1 MKLYMKFYSHPTKLI
16 TLLTLLFLSISI
28 QSFAQLEKVTGTVRD
43 KNTKQVLYSATVSI
57 KGSTIGANT
66 DFDGKF
72 TLNVELSSPKTLVV
86 SYLGYEKVEI
96 QISKAKTNIDVYL
109 SEVIVTS
116 KEVTVQ
122 SSRLTEKQK
131 EAPLTVESMD
141 LISIKQTSASNFY
154 EGLGQL
160 KGVDLTSASIGFKV
174 INTRGF
180 NSTSPVRSL
189 QLIDGV
195 DNQAPGLNFSLGNFL
210 GSSELDVQKVDL
222 VVGASSAFYGP
233 NAFNGVI
240 SMQTRN
246 PFNSPGLTV
255 MSKVGERGLFETA
268 VRYAQVFKN
277 KAGEDKFAYKINLYY
292 MKAYDWEATNDDA
305 TPQSLV
311 GTNNPGGYDAVN
323 RYGDENFDPRGNN
336 AVTKSSRRS
345 FPGLKIWHRNGY
357 WEKDIVDYNTKNIKL
372 GAAAHYKINPRT
384 ELIYSLNFGN
394 GTTVYQG
401 DNRYSLK
408 DILFF
413 QNRLELKNDNWFIRA
428 YATHEDAGKSY
439 DAVFT
444 AQLLQNI
451 AKDDTRWSG
460 DYQTYW
466 GGYIRKRAEALPGYP
481 PSPTFPDPFD
491 FETADSVLNANQ
503 DSLIKWHMEASAIAN
518 NASSPTTS
526 SPTGAI
532 YQNTYTDQFNVERY
546 EPGTSRFDSALNA
559 ITSRVSYLENGSRFY
574 DKSAL
579 YNLQAERKFKLGLY
593 ELIVGG
599 SGRLYTPNS
608 RGSIFSDTAGNKITN
623 FEYGFYA
630 GVERKILNDQV
641 KLNATIRTDKNEN
654 FERVYSPA
662 ASAVYTN
669 KRGDVYRFSLTSA
682 VRNPTLAD
690 QYIYF
695 NVGRAILLGNTKGIN
710 NLITVPS
717 LFSFFNTQNLDSLEY
732 FNVAPVQP
740 EKVRSVEFGYRAT
753 LLKSLFLDASYYFSI
768 YNDFIGYKIGVA
780 VDIDTALKRVNSKPQ
795 AYRVSANAKDV
806 VFTQGFSIGLSYFF
820 KNFYSLTGNYSWNK
834 LDLRGSKDPIIPA
847 FNTPEHKFNI
857 GIAGRDI
864 DRYIGPVHIIN
875 WSFSIN
881 YKWIQGFTFEGSPQ
895 FTGYVPTYDMFDAQ
909 ISKTIPKINTS
920 FKLGASNLFNKKSLQ
935 VYGGPYVGR
944 LAYFSVTYDLAKNK

>member
-1 MKLYMKFYSHPTKLI
+1 MRVYPKSVQIFAI
-16 TLLTLLFLSISI
+16 ILFFCAANIAV
-28 QSFAQLEKVTGTVRD
+28 SFAQITKVTGVVKD
-43 KNTKQVLYSATVSI
+43 KNTKQGLYSAVVSI
-57 KGSTIGANT
+57 KGSTSGTNT
-66 DFDGKF
+66 DLDGKF
-72 TLNVELSSPKTLVV
+72 SLNVDLTNPQTLVI
-86 SYLGYEKVEI
+86 SYLGYEKTEVQVSKNKTYVEV
-96 QISKAKTNIDVYL
+96 SL
-109 SEVIVTS
+109 SELVVTS

-210 GSSELDVQKVDL
+210 GASELDVQKVDL

-268 VRYAQVFKN
+268 VRYARVYKN
-277 KAGEDKFAYKINLYY
+277 KAGEDKFAFKVNLFF
-292 MKAYDWEATNDDA
+292 MRAYDWEANNADA
-305 TPQSLV
+305 TPQSEV
-311 GTNNPGGYDAVN
+311 GRNNPGGYDAVN

-336 AVTKSSRRS
+336 ATSLSSRRQ
-345 FPGLKIWHRNGY
+345 FPGLNIWHRDGY
-357 WEKDIVDYNTKNIKL
+357 WEKDLVDYNTKNIKL
-372 GAAAHYKINPRT
+372 GGAAHYKITPKT
-384 ELIYSLNFGN
+384 ELIYSINFGS

-408 DILFF
+408 DILFY
-413 QNRLELKNDNWFIRA
+413 QNRLELKNDKWFIRA

-444 AQLLQNI
+444 AQLMQSV
-451 AKDDTRWSG
+451 AKDDFRWSG
-460 DYQTYW
+460 DYQSYW
-466 GGYIRKRAEALPGYP
+466 GGYIRKKAEALPGYP
-481 PSPTFPDPFD
+481 VNTFPDPFD
-491 FETADSVLNANQ
+491 FDSAAYILNLYR
-503 DSLIKWHMEASAIAN
+503 DSLVKWHQEARSYVN
-518 NASSPTTS
+518 LGTSPTTS

-532 YQNTYTDQFNVERY
+532 YQNSFTDMPNVDRFQ
-546 EPGTSRFDSALNA
+546 PGTAAFDSALNA

-579 YNLQAERKFKLGLY
+579 YNIQAERKFNIEGF
-593 ELIVGG
+593 EVIVGG

-608 RGSIFSDTAGNKITN
+608 RGSIFSDTAGRKITN
-623 FEYGFYA
+623 SEYGLYA
-630 GVERKILNDQV
+630 GIEKRYLNEQL
-641 KLNATIRTDKNEN
+641 KLNATIRTDKNQN
-654 FERVYSPA
+654 FNRVWSPA
-662 ASAVYTN
+662 ASAVYTT
-669 KRGDVYRFSLTSA
+669 KKGDVVRLSLTSA

-690 QYIYF
+690 QYIFF
-695 NVGRAILLGNTKGIN
+695 NVGRAILLGNTEGIDS
-710 NLITVPS
+710 LVTVPS
-717 LFSFFNTQNLDSLEY
+717 LYSFFNSQKLDTLEY
-732 FNVAPVQP
+732 FNVDPVQP
-740 EKVRSVEFGYRAT
+740 EKVKSIELGYRTT
-753 LLKSLFLDASYYFSI
+753 LFNSLFLDASYYFSV
-768 YNDFIGYKIGVA
+768 YTDFIGYKIGVA
-780 VDIDTALKRVNSKPQ
+780 TEIDTALKRVYTAQ

-806 VFTQGFSIGLSYFF
+806 VFTQGFSAGLSYFF
-820 KNFYSLTGNYSWNK
+820 KNFYSISGNYSWNI
-834 LDLRGSKDPIIPA
+834 LDLRGSDDEIIPA

-857 GIAGRDI
+857 GISGRDI
-864 DRYIGPVHIIN
+864 DRYVGPVHIKN
-875 WSFSIN
+875 WSFSVN
-881 YKWIQGFTFEGSPQ
+881 YKWIQGFVFEGSPQ
-895 FTGYVPTYDMFDAQ
+895 FTGFVPTYDLFDAQ
-909 ISKTIPKINTS
+909 ISKSLPNINTT

-944 LAYFSVTYDLAKNK
+944 LAYFSITYDLAKNK

>member
-1 MKLYMKFYSHPTKLI
+1 MRLYPNKPKYFVLI
-16 TLLTLLFLSISI
+16 ALFLTVFISN
-28 QSFAQLEKVTGTVRD
+28 SLAQLTKVTGLVKD
-43 KNTKQVLYSATVSI
+43 KNTKQGLYSAVVSI
-57 KGSTIGANT
+57 KGSTSGTNT
-66 DFDGKF
+66 DLDGRF
-72 TLNVELSSPKTLVV
+72 SLNVDLTNPQILVV
-86 SYLGYEKVEI
+86 SYLGYEKVEV
-96 QISKAKTNIDVYL
+96 QVSKSKTNI
-109 SEVIVTS
+109 EVLLAENVVTS
-116 KEVTVQ
+116 KEVTIQ

-268 VRYAQVFKN
+268 VRYAKVYKN
-277 KAGEDKFAYKINLYY
+277 KAGEDKFAFKVNLFF
-292 MKAYDWEATNDDA
+292 MRAYDWEANNSDA
-305 TPQSLV
+305 TPQSTV
-311 GTNNPGGYDAVN
+311 GRDNPGSYDAVN

-336 AVTKSSRRS
+336 ATSLSSRRI
-345 FPGLKIWHRNGY
+345 FPGLNVWHRDGY
-357 WEKDIVDYNTKNIKL
+357 WEKDLVDYNTKNIKL
-372 GAAAHYKINPRT
+372 GGAAHYKLTPKT
-384 ELIYSLNFGN
+384 ELIYSLNFGS

-408 DILFF
+408 DILFY
-413 QNRLELKNDNWFIRA
+413 QNRLEIKNDNWFVRA
-428 YATHEDAGKSY
+428 YATHEDAGNSY

-444 AQLLQNI
+444 AQLMQNV
-451 AKDDTRWSG
+451 AKDDFKWSG

-466 GGYIRKRAEALPGYP
+466 GGYVRKRAEALPGYP
-481 PSPTFPDPFD
+481 VNTFPVPFN
-491 FETADSVLNANQ
+491 FDSAAYILNLYK
-503 DSLIKWHMEASAIAN
+503 DSLVKWHQEARYYSN
-518 NASSPTTS
+518 LGTSPTTS

-532 YQNTYTDQFNVERY
+532 YQNSFTDVSNVDRFQ
-546 EPGTSRFDSALNA
+546 PGTAAFDSALNA

-579 YNLQAERKFKLGLY
+579 YNIQAERKFKIEGF
-593 ELIVGG
+593 EFVVGG
-599 SGRLYTPNS
+599 SGRQYRPNS
-608 RGSIFSDTAGNKITN
+608 RGSIFSDTAGRKIRN
-623 FEYGFYA
+623 SEYGLYA
-630 GVERKILNDQV
+630 GIEKRYLNDQL
-641 KLNATIRTDKNEN
+641 KLNATIRTDKNQN
-654 FERVYSPA
+654 FNRVYSPA

-669 KRGDVYRFSLTSA
+669 KKGDVYRFSLTSA

-690 QYIYF
+690 QYIFF
-695 NVGRAILLGNTKGIN
+695 NVGRAILLGNTEGIDS
-710 NLITVPS
+710 LVTVPS
-717 LFSFFNTQNLDSLEY
+717 LYNFFNSQKLDTLDY
-732 FNVAPVQP
+732 FNVDPVQP
-740 EKVRSVEFGYRAT
+740 EKVRSVEFGYRTT
-753 LLKSLFLDASYYFSI
+753 LFNSLFIDASYYFSI
-768 YNDFIGYKIGVA
+768 YTDFIGYKIGVA
-780 VDIDTALKRVNSKPQ
+780 TEIDTALKRVYTAQ

-806 VFTQGFSIGLSYFF
+806 VYTQGFSVGLTYFF
-820 KNFYSLTGNYSWNK
+820 KDFYSLTGNYSWNI
-834 LDLRGSKDPIIPA
+834 LDLRGSDDEIIPA

-857 GIAGRDI
+857 GISGRDI
-864 DRYIGPVHIIN
+864 DRYVGPVHIKN
-875 WSFSIN
+875 WSFSVN
-881 YKWIQGFTFEGSPQ
+881 YKWIQGFVFEGSPQ
-895 FTGYVPTYDMFDAQ
+895 FTGFVPTYDMFDAQ
-909 ISKTIPKINTS
+909 ISKTVPKINTS

-944 LAYFSVTYDLAKNK
+944 LAYFSITYDLAKNK

>member
-1 MKLYMKFYSHPTKLI
+1 MRLSPNPTKLNAI
-16 TLLTLLFLSISI
+16 IAFLFILIS
-28 QSFAQLEKVTGTVRD
+28 SNAFAQLQKVTGVVKD
-43 KNTKQVLYSATVSI
+43 KNTKQGLYSAVVSV
-57 KGSTIGANT
+57 KGSTTGTNT
-66 DFDGKF
+66 DIDGKF
-72 TLNVELSSPKTLVV
+72 SINVDLTNPQILVI

-96 QISKAKTNIDVYL
+96 QISKSKTTLDVL
-109 SEVIVTS
+109 LTENVVTS
-116 KEVTVQ
+116 KEVVVQ

-210 GSSELDVQKVDL
+210 GASELDVQKVDL

-240 SMQTRN
+240 SMTTRN

-268 VRYAQVFKN
+268 IRYAKVYKN
-277 KAGEDKFAYKINLYY
+277 KAGEDKFAYKLN
-292 MKAYDWEATNDDA
+292 MFFMRAYDWEATNSDP
-305 TPQSLV
+305 TPQSEV
-311 GTNNPGGYDAVN
+311 GIFNPGGYDAVN
-323 RYGDENFDPRGNN
+323 RYADENFDPRGNN
-336 AVTKSSRRS
+336 ATSLSSRRQ
-345 FPGLKIWHRNGY
+345 FPGLNIWHRNGY
-357 WEKDIVDYNTKNIKL
+357 WEKDLVDYNTKNVKL
-372 GAAAHYKINPRT
+372 GGAAHYKINPTT
-384 ELIYSLNFGN
+384 ELIYSLNFGT

-408 DILFF
+408 NILFY
-413 QNRLELKNDNWFIRA
+413 QNRLELKGENGFIRV
-428 YATHEDAGKSY
+428 YATHEDAGQSY
-439 DAVFT
+439 DAVLT
-444 AQLLQNI
+444 AQLLQNTY
-451 AKDDTRWSG
+451 KDDFRWSG
-460 DYQTYW
+460 DYQSYW
-466 GGYIRKRAEALPGYP
+466 GGYIRKKVEALPGYP
-481 PSPTFPDPFD
+481 VNTFPDPFD
-491 FETADSVLNANQ
+491 FDSAAYIMSLYY
-503 DSLIKWHMEASAIAN
+503 DSIVKWHNETRYYAN
-518 NASSPTTS
+518 LGTSPTTS
-526 SPTGAI
+526 NPEGSI
-532 YQNTYTDQFNVERY
+532 YQNSYTKNSNEDLY
-546 EPGTSRFDSALNA
+546 EPGTPKFDSAFNA
-559 ITSRVSYLENGSRFY
+559 ITSSVLEFRNGAYQKYGSRFY

-579 YNLQAERKFKLGLY
+579 YNIQAERKFKIESFEFIIGA
-593 ELIVGG
+593 
-599 SGRLYTPNS
+599 SGRRYTPNS
-608 RGSIFSDTAGNKITN
+608 KGSIFSDTAGRKITN
-623 FEYGFYA
+623 YEYGVYA
-630 GVERKILNDQV
+630 GIEKKLLNEKL

-654 FERVYSPA
+654 FNRVYSPA

-669 KRGDVYRFSLTSA
+669 KKGDVIRLSLTSA

-690 QYIYF
+690 QFIYF
-695 NVGRAILLGNTKGIN
+695 NVGRAILLGNTQGIDS
-710 NLITVPS
+710 LVTVPS
-717 LFSFFNTQNLDSLEY
+717 LYAFFNSQKLDTLEY
-732 FNVAPVQP
+732 FNVDPVQP
-740 EKVRSVEFGYRAT
+740 EKVKSIELGYRST
-753 LLKSLFLDASYYFSI
+753 LFNSLFLDASYYFSI
-768 YNDFIGYKIGVA
+768 YNDFIGYKVGVA
-780 VDIDTALKRVNSKPQ
+780 TVIDTALKRVYKAQ

-820 KNFYSLTGNYSWNK
+820 KNYFSLSGNYSWNI

-857 GIAGRDI
+857 GISGRDI
-864 DRYIGPVHIIN
+864 DKYIGPVHIKN

-895 FTGYVPTYDMFDAQ
+895 FTGFVPTYDLFDAQ
-909 ISKTIPKINTS
+909 ISKSVPKINTT

>member
-1 MKLYMKFYSHPTKLI
+1 MRLYLNKAKFIAISAVLLSLFI
-16 TLLTLLFLSISI
+16 T
-28 QSFAQLEKVTGTVRD
+28 QSYAQLTKVTGTVKD
-43 KNTKQVLYSATVSI
+43 KNTKQGLYSAVVSV
-57 KGSTIGANT
+57 KGSTTGTNT
-66 DFDGKF
+66 DLDGKF
-72 TLNVELSSPKTLVV
+72 SLNVDLTNPQTLII
-86 SYLGYEKVEI
+86 SYLGYNKVEV
-96 QISKAKTNIDVYL
+96 QVSKNKTNIDVSL
-109 SEVIVTS
+109 SENVVTS
-116 KEVTVQ
+116 KEVTIQ

-160 KGVDLTSASIGFKV
+160 KGVDLTSASIGFKI

-210 GSSELDVQKVDL
+210 GASELDVQKVDL

-268 VRYAQVFKN
+268 IRYAMVYKN
-277 KAGEDKFAYKINLYY
+277 KAGEDKFAFKVNLFY
-292 MKAYDWEATNDDA
+292 MRAYDWEANNTDA
-305 TPQSLV
+305 TPQSTV
-311 GTNNPGGYDAVN
+311 GRNNPGSYDAVN

-336 AVTKSSRRS
+336 ATSLSSRRI
-345 FPGLKIWHRNGY
+345 FPGLNVWHRDGY
-357 WEKDIVDYNTKNIKL
+357 WEKDLVDYNTKNVKL
-372 GAAAHYKINPRT
+372 GGAAHYKINSKT
-384 ELIYSLNFGN
+384 ELIYSINFGT

-408 DILFF
+408 DILFY
-413 QNRLELKNDNWFIRA
+413 QNRLEIKNDKWFVRA
-428 YATHEDAGKSY
+428 YATHEDAGNSY

-444 AQLLQNI
+444 AQLMQNV
-451 AKDDTRWSG
+451 AKDDFRWSG

-481 PSPTFPDPFD
+481 VNTFPDPFN
-491 FETADSVLNANQ
+491 FDSAAYILNLYK
-503 DSLIKWHMEASAIAN
+503 DSLVKWHQEARSFVN
-518 NASSPTTS
+518 LGTSPTTS

-532 YQNTYTDQFNVERY
+532 YQNSFTDTFNVNRFQ
-546 EPGTSRFDSALNA
+546 PGTVEFDSALNA

-579 YNLQAERKFKLGLY
+579 YNIQAERKFNVDGF
-593 ELIVGG
+593 ELVVGG

-608 RGSIFSDTAGNKITN
+608 RGSIFSDTAGRKITN
-623 FEYGFYA
+623 SEYGLYA
-630 GVERKILNDQV
+630 GIEKRYLNDQL

-654 FERVYSPA
+654 FDRVYSPA

-669 KRGDVYRFSLTSA
+669 KKGDVYRLSLTSA

-690 QYIYF
+690 QYIFF
-695 NVGRAILLGNTKGIN
+695 NVGRAILLGNTEGIDS
-710 NLITVPS
+710 LVTVPS
-717 LFSFFNTQNLDSLEY
+717 LYDFFNSQKLDTLDY
-732 FNVAPVQP
+732 FSVDPVQP
-740 EKVRSVEFGYRAT
+740 EKVRSIEFGYRTT
-753 LLKSLFLDASYYFSI
+753 LFNSLFLDASYYFSA
-768 YNDFIGYKIGVA
+768 YTDFIGFKVGVA
-780 VDIDTALKRVNSKPQ
+780 TEIDTALKRVYRAQ

-806 VFTQGFSIGLSYFF
+806 VYTQGFSVGLTYFF
-820 KNFYSLTGNYSWNK
+820 KNFYSLTGNYSWNI
-834 LDLRGSKDPIIPA
+834 LDLRGSDDEIIPA

-857 GIAGRDI
+857 GISARDI
-864 DRYIGPVHIIN
+864 DRYVGPVHLKD
-875 WSFSIN
+875 WSFSLN
-881 YKWIQGFTFEGSPQ
+881 YKWIQGFVFEGSPQ
-895 FTGYVPTYDMFDAQ
+895 FTGYVPTYDLFDAQ
-909 ISKTIPKINTS
+909 VSKSIPKINTT
-920 FKLGASNLFNKKSLQ
+920 FKLGASNLFNKKNIQ

>member
-1 MKLYMKFYSHPTKLI
+1 MRLYLNKAKFIAISAVLLSLFI
-16 TLLTLLFLSISI
+16 T
-28 QSFAQLEKVTGTVRD
+28 QSYAQLTKVTGTVKD
-43 KNTKQVLYSATVSI
+43 KNTKQGLYSAVVSV
-57 KGSTIGANT
+57 KGSTTGTNT
-66 DFDGKF
+66 DLDGKF
-72 TLNVELSSPKTLVV
+72 SLNVDLTNPQTLII
-86 SYLGYEKVEI
+86 SYLGYNKVEV
-96 QISKAKTNIDVYL
+96 QVSKNKTNIDVSL
-109 SEVIVTS
+109 SENVVTS
-116 KEVTVQ
+116 KEVTIQ

-160 KGVDLTSASIGFKV
+160 KGVDLTSASIGFKI

-210 GSSELDVQKVDL
+210 GASELDVQKVDL

-268 VRYAQVFKN
+268 IRYARVYKN
-277 KAGEDKFAYKINLYY
+277 KAGEDKFAFKVNLFY
-292 MKAYDWEATNDDA
+292 MRAYDWEANNTDA
-305 TPQSLV
+305 TPQSTV
-311 GTNNPGGYDAVN
+311 GRNNPGSYDAVN

-336 AVTKSSRRS
+336 ATSLSSRRI
-345 FPGLKIWHRNGY
+345 FPGLNVWHRDGY
-357 WEKDIVDYNTKNIKL
+357 WEKDLVDYNTKNVKL
-372 GAAAHYKINPRT
+372 GGAAHYKINSKT
-384 ELIYSLNFGN
+384 ELIYSINFGT

-408 DILFF
+408 DILFY
-413 QNRLELKNDNWFIRA
+413 QNRLEIKNDKWFVRA
-428 YATHEDAGKSY
+428 YATHEDAGNSY

-444 AQLLQNI
+444 AQLMQNV
-451 AKDDTRWSG
+451 AKDDFRWSG

-481 PSPTFPDPFD
+481 VNTFPDPFN
-491 FETADSVLNANQ
+491 FDSAAYILNLYK
-503 DSLIKWHMEASAIAN
+503 DSLVKWHQEARSFVN
-518 NASSPTTS
+518 LGTSPTTS

-532 YQNTYTDQFNVERY
+532 YQNSFTDTFNVNRFQ
-546 EPGTSRFDSALNA
+546 PGTVEFDSALNA

-579 YNLQAERKFKLGLY
+579 YNIQAERKFNVDGF
-593 ELIVGG
+593 ELVVGG

-608 RGSIFSDTAGNKITN
+608 RGSIFSDTAGRKITN
-623 FEYGFYA
+623 SEYGLYA
-630 GVERKILNDQV
+630 GIEKRYLNDQL

-654 FERVYSPA
+654 FDRVYSPA

-669 KRGDVYRFSLTSA
+669 KKGDVYRLSLTSA

-690 QYIYF
+690 QYIFF
-695 NVGRAILLGNTKGIN
+695 NVGRAILLGNTEGIDS
-710 NLITVPS
+710 LVTVPS
-717 LFSFFNTQNLDSLEY
+717 LYDFFNSQKLDTLDY
-732 FNVAPVQP
+732 FSVDPVQP
-740 EKVRSVEFGYRAT
+740 EKVRSIEFGYRTT
-753 LLKSLFLDASYYFSI
+753 LFNSLFLDASYYFSA
-768 YNDFIGYKIGVA
+768 YTDFIGFKVGVA
-780 VDIDTALKRVNSKPQ
+780 TEIDTALKRVYRAQ

-806 VFTQGFSIGLSYFF
+806 VYTQGFSVGLTYFF
-820 KNFYSLTGNYSWNK
+820 KSFYSLTGNYSWNI
-834 LDLRGSKDPIIPA
+834 LDLRGSDDEIIPA

-857 GIAGRDI
+857 GISARDI
-864 DRYIGPVHIIN
+864 DRYVGPVHLKD
-875 WSFSIN
+875 WSFSLN
-881 YKWIQGFTFEGSPQ
+881 YKWIQGFVFEGSPQ
-895 FTGYVPTYDMFDAQ
+895 FTGYVPTYDLFDAQ
-909 ISKTIPKINTS
+909 VSKSIPKINTT
-920 FKLGASNLFNKKSLQ
+920 FKLGASNLFNKKNIQ

>member
-1 MKLYMKFYSHPTKLI
+1 MRLYPNKAKLI
-16 TLLTLLFLSISI
+16 AITAVLFSLFIT
-28 QSFAQLEKVTGTVRD
+28 QSYAQLTKVTGTVKD
-43 KNTKQVLYSATVSI
+43 KNTKQGLYSAVVSV
-57 KGSTIGANT
+57 KGSTTGTNT
-66 DFDGKF
+66 DLDGKF
-72 TLNVELSSPKTLVV
+72 SLNVDLTNPQTLVI
-86 SYLGYEKVEI
+86 SYLGYDKVEVLV
-96 QISKAKTNIDVYL
+96 SKNKTNIEVSL
-109 SEVIVTS
+109 SENVVTS
-116 KEVTVQ
+116 KEVTIQ

-160 KGVDLTSASIGFKV
+160 KGVDLTSASIGFKI

-210 GSSELDVQKVDL
+210 GASELDVQKVDL

-268 VRYAQVFKN
+268 IRYAKVYKN
-277 KAGEDKFAYKINLYY
+277 KAGEDKFAFKVNLFF
-292 MKAYDWEATNDDA
+292 MRAYDWEANNADA
-305 TPQSLV
+305 TPQSTV
-311 GTNNPGGYDAVN
+311 GKDNPGSYDAVN

-336 AVTKSSRRS
+336 ATSLSSRRQ
-345 FPGLKIWHRNGY
+345 FPGLNVWHRDGY
-357 WEKDIVDYNTKNIKL
+357 WEKDLVDYNTKNVKL
-372 GAAAHYKINPRT
+372 GGAAHYKINSKT
-384 ELIYSLNFGN
+384 ELIYSINFGN

-408 DILFF
+408 DILFY
-413 QNRLELKNDNWFIRA
+413 QNRLELKNEKWFIRA
-428 YATHEDAGKSY
+428 YATHEDAGNSY

-444 AQLLQNI
+444 AQLMQNV
-451 AKDDTRWSG
+451 AKDEFRWSG
-460 DYQTYW
+460 DYQSYW

-481 PSPTFPDPFD
+481 VNTFPDPFN
-491 FETADSVLNANQ
+491 FDSAAYILNLYK
-503 DSLIKWHMEASAIAN
+503 DSLVKWHEEARSFVN
-518 NASSPTTS
+518 LGTSPTTS

-532 YQNTYTDQFNVERY
+532 YQNSYTDTFNVNRFQ
-546 EPGTSRFDSALNA
+546 PGTIEFDSALNA

-579 YNLQAERKFKLGLY
+579 YNLQAERKFNV
-593 ELIVGG
+593 EDFEFVVGG
-599 SGRLYTPNS
+599 SYRLYTPNS
-608 RGSIFSDTAGNKITN
+608 RGSIFSDTAGRKITN
-623 FEYGFYA
+623 SEYGLYA
-630 GVERKILNDQV
+630 GIEKRYLNDQL
-641 KLNATIRTDKNEN
+641 KLNATIRTDKNQN
-654 FERVYSPA
+654 FNRVYSPA

-669 KRGDVYRFSLTSA
+669 KKGDVYRMSLTSA

-690 QYIYF
+690 QYIFF
-695 NVGRAILLGNTKGIN
+695 NVGRAILLGNTEGIDS
-710 NLITVPS
+710 LVTVPS
-717 LFSFFNTQNLDSLEY
+717 LYDFFNSQKLDTLDY
-732 FNVAPVQP
+732 FNVDPVQP
-740 EKVRSVEFGYRAT
+740 EKVRSIEFGYRTT
-753 LLKSLFLDASYYFSI
+753 LFNSLFVDASYYFSA
-768 YNDFIGYKIGVA
+768 YTDFIGYKIGVA
-780 VDIDTALKRVNSKPQ
+780 TEIDTALKRVYTAQ

-806 VFTQGFSIGLSYFF
+806 VYTQGFSVGLTYFF
-820 KNFYSLTGNYSWNK
+820 KNFYSLTGNYSWNI
-834 LDLRGSKDPIIPA
+834 LDLRGSDDEIIPA

-857 GIAGRDI
+857 GISGRDI
-864 DRYIGPVHIIN
+864 DRYVGPVHIKN
-875 WSFSIN
+875 WSFSVN
-881 YKWIQGFTFEGSPQ
+881 YKWIQGFVFEGSPQ
-895 FTGYVPTYDMFDAQ
+895 FTGFVPTYDMFDAQ
-909 ISKTIPKINTS
+909 ISKSVPKINTT

>member
-1 MKLYMKFYSHPTKLI
+1 MKLYMKFYYYPTKLF
-16 TLLTLLFLSISI
+16 TFLTLLFIGISL
-28 QSFAQLEKVTGTVRD
+28 QTFAQTEKVTGTVRD
-43 KNTKQVLYSATVSI
+43 RNTKQALYSATVSI
-57 KGSTIGANT
+57 KGSSIGANT

-72 TLNVELSSPKTLVV
+72 TLNVDLSSPKTLVV
-86 SYLGYEKVEI
+86 SYLGYEKVEL

-109 SEVIVTS
+109 TEVVVTS

-240 SMQTRN
+240 SMTTRN

-268 VRYAQVFKN
+268 IRYARVIKN
-277 KAGEDKFAYKINLYY
+277 KAGEDKFAYKINMYY

-305 TPQSLV
+305 APQSLV
-311 GTNNPGGYDAVN
+311 GTDNPGGYDAVN

-336 AVTKSSRRS
+336 AITKSSRRS
-345 FPGLKIWHRNGY
+345 FPGLKIWHRSGY

-372 GAAAHYKINPRT
+372 GGAAHYKINPST

-413 QNRLELKNDNWFIRA
+413 QNRLEIKNENWFVRA

-444 AQLLQNI
+444 AQLLQNV

-491 FETADSVLNANQ
+491 FDTADSVLNANP

-518 NASSPTTS
+518 NGSSPTTS

-579 YNLQAERKFKLGLY
+579 YNLQGERKFKAGWY
-593 ELIVGG
+593 EVIVGA

-608 RGSIFSDTAGNKITN
+608 RGSIFSDTVNKITN
-623 FEYGFYA
+623 YEYGIYA
-630 GVERKILNDQV
+630 GVERKLLEDKL
-641 KLNATIRTDKNEN
+641 KLNATIRTDKNQN

-669 KRGDVYRFSLTSA
+669 KKGDVYRLSLTSA

-690 QYIYF
+690 QYIFF
-695 NVGRAILLGNTKGIN
+695 NVGRAILLGNTTGYDS
-710 NLITVPS
+710 LVTVPS
-717 LFSFFNTQNLDSLEY
+717 LYSFFNTQNLDSLSY
-732 FNVAPVQP
+732 FNVDPVRP
-740 EKVRSVEFGYRAT
+740 EKVKSVEFGYRAT
-753 LLKSLFLDASYYFSI
+753 ILTSLFLDASYYFSI
-768 YNDFIGYKIGVA
+768 YNDFIGYKIGV
-780 VDIDTALKRVNSKPQ
+780 DLDLDTAIKRVYKAQ

-806 VFTQGFSIGLSYFF
+806 VFTQGFSVGLSYFF

-834 LDLRGSKDPIIPA
+834 LDLRGSTDPIIPA
-847 FNTPEHKFNI
+847 FNTPEHKFNL
-857 GIAGRDI
+857 GISGRDI
-864 DRYIGPVHIIN
+864 DKYIGPVHLKN
-875 WSFSIN
+875 WSFSLN

>member
-1 MKLYMKFYSHPTKLI
+1 MKLSMRLYPNKAKFIAI
-16 TLLTLLFLSISI
+16 TALFFSLFITHSY
-28 QSFAQLEKVTGTVRD
+28 AQLTKVTGTVKD
-43 KNTKQVLYSATVSI
+43 KNTKQGLYSAVVSV
-57 KGSTIGANT
+57 KGSTTGTNT
-66 DFDGKF
+66 DLDGKF
-72 TLNVELSSPKTLVV
+72 TLNVDLTNPQTLVI
-86 SYLGYEKVEI
+86 SYLGYNKVEV
-96 QISKAKTNIDVYL
+96 QVSKTKTVIDVSL
-109 SEVIVTS
+109 SENVVTS
-116 KEVTVQ
+116 KEVTIQ

-160 KGVDLTSASIGFKV
+160 KGVDLTSASIGFKI

-210 GSSELDVQKVDL
+210 GASELDVQKVDL
-222 VVGASSAFYGP
+222 VVGASSAFFGP

-268 VRYAQVFKN
+268 IRYAKVYKN
-277 KAGEDKFAYKINLYY
+277 KAGEDKFAFKVNLFY
-292 MKAYDWEATNDDA
+292 MRAYDWEANNTDA
-305 TPQSLV
+305 TPQSTV
-311 GTNNPGGYDAVN
+311 GRNNPGGYDAVN

-336 AVTKSSRRS
+336 ATSLSSRRI
-345 FPGLKIWHRNGY
+345 FPGLNVWHRDGY
-357 WEKDIVDYNTKNIKL
+357 WEKDLVDYNTKNVKL
-372 GAAAHYKINPRT
+372 GGAAHYKLNSKT
-384 ELIYSLNFGN
+384 ELIYSINFGS

-408 DILFF
+408 DILFY
-413 QNRLELKNDNWFIRA
+413 QNRLEIKNDKWFVRA
-428 YATHEDAGKSY
+428 YATHEDAGNSY

-444 AQLLQNI
+444 AQLMQNV
-451 AKDDTRWSG
+451 AKDDFRWSG

-481 PSPTFPDPFD
+481 VNTFPDPFN
-491 FETADSVLNANQ
+491 FDSAAYILNLYK
-503 DSLIKWHMEASAIAN
+503 DSLVKWHEEARSFVN
-518 NASSPTTS
+518 LGSSPTTS

-532 YQNTYTDQFNVERY
+532 YQNSYTDTFNVNRFQ
-546 EPGTSRFDSALNA
+546 PGTVEFDSALNA

-579 YNLQAERKFKLGLY
+579 YNIQAERKFNVEGV
-593 ELIVGG
+593 ELVVGG

-608 RGSIFSDTAGNKITN
+608 RGSIFSDTAGRKITN
-623 FEYGFYA
+623 SEYGLYA
-630 GVERKILNDQV
+630 GIEKRYLNDQL

-654 FERVYSPA
+654 FDRVYSPA

-669 KRGDVYRFSLTSA
+669 KKGDVYRMSLTSA

-690 QYIYF
+690 QYVFF
-695 NVGRAILLGNTKGIN
+695 NVGRAILLGNTEGIDS
-710 NLITVPS
+710 LVTVPS
-717 LFSFFNTQNLDSLEY
+717 LYDFFNSQKLDTLDY
-732 FNVAPVQP
+732 FSVDPVQP
-740 EKVRSVEFGYRAT
+740 EKVRSIEFGYRTT
-753 LLKSLFLDASYYFSI
+753 LFNSLFLDASYYFSA
-768 YNDFIGYKIGVA
+768 YTDFIGFKVGVA
-780 VDIDTALKRVNSKPQ
+780 TEIDTALKRVYKAQ

-806 VFTQGFSIGLSYFF
+806 VYTQGFSVGLTYFF

-834 LDLRGSKDPIIPA
+834 LDLRGSDDEIIPA

-857 GIAGRDI
+857 GISGRDI
-864 DRYIGPVHIIN
+864 DRYVGPVHIKD

-881 YKWIQGFTFEGSPQ
+881 YKWIQGFVFEGSPQ
-895 FTGYVPTYDMFDAQ
+895 FTGFVPTYDLFDAQ
-909 ISKTIPKINTS
+909 ISKSVPKINTT
-920 FKLGASNLFNKKSLQ
+920 FKLGASNLFNKKNIQ

>member
-1 MKLYMKFYSHPTKLI
+1 MRFYPHQTKLI
-16 TLLTLLFLSISI
+16 VLLTTTLFFFSTTV
-28 QSFAQLEKVTGTVRD
+28 FAQLQKVTGTVRD
-43 KNTKQVLYSATVSI
+43 KNTKLALYSATVSV
-57 KGSTIGANT
+57 KGTTIGSNT

-72 TLNVELSSPKTLVV
+72 SINVDLTTPQTLVV
-86 SYLGYEKVEI
+86 SYLGYEKVEL
-96 QISKAKTNIDVYL
+96 QISKSKTNVDVFL
-109 SEVIVTS
+109 TELVVTS

-122 SSRLTEKQK
+122 SSRITEKQK

-311 GTNNPGGYDAVN
+311 GTDNPGGYDAVN

-357 WEKDIVDYNTKNIKL
+357 WEKDIVDYNTKNVKI
-372 GAAAHYKINPRT
+372 GTAAHYKLNPQT
-384 ELIYSLNFGN
+384 ELIYSFNFGN

-408 DILFF
+408 DILFY
-413 QNRLELKNDNWFIRA
+413 QNRIELKNDKWFIRA
-428 YATHEDAGKSY
+428 YSTHEDAGKSY

-444 AQLLQNI
+444 AQLLQNV
-451 AKDDTRWSG
+451 AKDETRWSG

-491 FETADSVLNANQ
+491 FEAADSVLNVYV
-503 DSLIKWHMEASAIAN
+503 DSLIKWHLEASGIAN
-518 NASSPTTS
+518 NSTSPTTS
-526 SPTGAI
+526 SPTGAT
-532 YQNTYTDQFNVERY
+532 YQNTFTGVENVDRF
-546 EPGTSRFDSALNA
+546 EPGTSRFDSALNS
-559 ITSRVSYLENGSRFY
+559 IISRVSYTENGSRFY

-579 YNLQAERKFKLGLY
+579 YNLQAERKFNLGLY
-593 ELIVGG
+593 EFVVGA
-599 SGRLYTPNS
+599 SGRLYRPNS
-608 RGSIFSDTAGNKITN
+608 KGSIFSDTAGTVIKNS
-623 FEYGFYA
+623 EYGIYA
-630 GVERKILNDQV
+630 GIERKILNDKL
-641 KLNATIRTDKNEN
+641 KLNATIRTDKNQN

-669 KRGDVYRFSLTSA
+669 KRGDVYRLSLTSA

-690 QYIYF
+690 QYIFF
-695 NVGRAILLGNTKGIN
+695 NVGRAILLGNTKGIDS
-710 NLITVPS
+710 LVTVPS
-717 LFSFFNTQNLDSLEY
+717 LYSFFNSQNLDSLEY
-732 FNVAPVQP
+732 FDVDPVRP
-740 EKVRSVEFGYRAT
+740 EKVKSVELGYRST
-753 LLKSLFLDASYYFSI
+753 LFSSLFLDASYYFSI
-768 YNDFIGYKIGVA
+768 YNDFIGYKIGV
-780 VDIDTALKRVNSKPQ
+780 DTEIDTSIKRVYKAQ

-806 VFTQGFSIGLSYFF
+806 VFTQGFSIGLTYFF

-834 LDLRGSKDPIIPA
+834 LDLRGSTDPIIPA

-857 GIAGRDI
+857 GFSGRDI
-864 DRYIGPVHIIN
+864 DKHIGPVHIKN
-875 WSFSIN
+875 WSFSVN

-895 FTGYVPTYDMFDAQ
+895 FTGYVPTYDLFDAQ
-909 ISKTIPKINTS
+909 ISKTVPRINTT

-944 LAYFSVTYDLAKNK
+944 LAYFSITYDLAKNK

>member
-1 MKLYMKFYSHPTKLI
+1 MRFTPNPTKL
-16 TLLTLLFLSISI
+16 LTLFVVLFIGI
-28 QSFAQLEKVTGTVRD
+28 NTVSFAQLQKVSGTVRD
-43 KNTKQVLYSATVSI
+43 KSTKQGLYAATVSI
-57 KGSTIGANT
+57 KGTTIGANT
-66 DFDGKF
+66 DIDGKF
-72 TLNVELSSPKTLVV
+72 SINVDLNTPKVLVV
-86 SYLGYEKVEI
+86 SYLGYEKSEVT
-96 QISKAKTNIDVYL
+96 ISKNKTTIDVYL
-109 SEVIVTS
+109 SEVVVTS
-116 KEVTVQ
+116 KEVTIQ

-195 DNQAPGLNFSLGNFL
+195 DNQSPGLNFSLGNFL

-222 VVGASSAFYGP
+222 VVGASSAFFGP

-246 PFNSPGLTV
+246 PFNSPGLSV
-255 MSKVGERGLFETA
+255 MSKVGERGMFETA
-268 VRYAQVFKN
+268 IRYAQVFKN

-292 MKAYDWEATNDDA
+292 MKAYDWEATNADA

-311 GTNNPGGYDAVN
+311 TTDNPGSYDAVN

-336 AVTKSSRRS
+336 AVTKSLKRQL
-345 FPGLKIWHRNGY
+345 PGLRIWHRDGY

-372 GAAAHYKINPRT
+372 GAAAHYKINPQT

-408 DILFF
+408 DILFY
-413 QNRLELKNDNWFIRA
+413 QNRLEIKNDKWFIRA

-444 AQLLQNI
+444 AQLLQNV
-451 AKDDTRWSG
+451 AKDDYRWSA
-460 DYQTYW
+460 DYQAYW
-466 GGYIRKRAEALPGYP
+466 ADNIRKRAEALPGYP
-481 PSPTFPDPFD
+481 PSPTFPDPFN
-491 FETADSVLNANQ
+491 FAAADSVLNLFQ
-503 DSLIKWHMEASAIAN
+503 DSVIKWHQETQAYVN
-518 NASSPTTS
+518 NAFSP
-526 SPTGAI
+526 PVRGPVI
-532 YQNTYTDQFNVERY
+532 YQNSYTDTFNVERY
-546 EPGTSRFDSALNA
+546 MPGTLRFDSALNA

-579 YNLQAERKFKLGLY
+579 YNIQAERKFNAGTY
-593 ELIVGG
+593 EFIVGG

-608 RGSIFSDTAGNKITN
+608 RGSIFSDTTGKITN
-623 FEYGFYA
+623 SEYGFYA
-630 GVERKILNDQV
+630 GVEKKIMNDQL
-641 KLNATIRTDKNEN
+641 KLNAAIRTDKNQN
-654 FERVYSPA
+654 FNRVFSPA

-669 KRGDVYRFSLTSA
+669 KKGDVFRLSLTSA

-690 QYIYF
+690 QYIFF
-695 NVGRAILLGNTKGIN
+695 NVGRAILLGNTNGYDS
-710 NLITVPS
+710 LVTLPS
-717 LFSFFNTQNLDSLEY
+717 LYSFLNTQKLDSLNY
-732 FNVAPVQP
+732 FSVDPVRP
-740 EKVRSVEFGYRAT
+740 EKVKSVEFGYRAT

-768 YNDFIGYKIGVA
+768 YNDFIGYKIGV
-780 VDIDTALKRVNSKPQ
+780 DTEIDTALKRVYKAQ
-795 AYRVSANAKDV
+795 AYRISANAKDI
-806 VFTQGFSIGLSYFF
+806 VFTQGFSVGLSYFF
-820 KNFYSLTGNYSWNK
+820 KNFYTLTGNYSWNK
-834 LDLRGSKDPIIPA
+834 LDLRGSEDPIIPA

-857 GIAGRDI
+857 GISGRDI
-864 DRYIGPVHIIN
+864 DRYVGPVHLVN

-909 ISKTIPKINTS
+909 VSKSLPKINTT

>member
-1 MKLYMKFYSHPTKLI
+1 MRLYPNKTKLFAFI
-16 TLLTLLFLSISI
+16 AILFSIL
-28 QSFAQLEKVTGTVRD
+28 FTETYAQVLKVTGTVKD
-43 KNTKQVLYSATVSI
+43 KNTKLGLYSAVVSI
-57 KGSTIGANT
+57 KGSTSGTNT

-72 TLNVELSSPKTLVV
+72 SLNVDLTNPQTLVI
-86 SYLGYEKVEI
+86 SYLGYEKVEV
-96 QISKAKTNIDVYL
+96 QVSKTKTNIEVFL
-109 SEVIVTS
+109 SENVVTS

-210 GSSELDVQKVDL
+210 GASELDVQKVDL

-268 VRYAQVFKN
+268 VRYAKVYKN
-277 KAGEDKFAYKINLYY
+277 KAGEDKFAFKVNLFF
-292 MKAYDWEATNDDA
+292 MRAYDWEASNSDE
-305 TPQSLV
+305 TPQSTV
-311 GTNNPGGYDAVN
+311 DRFNPGSYDAVN

-336 AVTKSSRRS
+336 ATSLSSRRQ
-345 FPGLKIWHRNGY
+345 FPGLNIWHRDGY
-357 WEKDIVDYNTKNIKL
+357 WEKDLVDYNTKNIKL
-372 GAAAHYKINPRT
+372 GGAAHYKLNSKT
-384 ELIYSLNFGN
+384 ELIYSINFGN

-408 DILFF
+408 DILFY
-413 QNRLELKNDNWFIRA
+413 QNRVEIKNDKWFVRA
-428 YATHEDAGKSY
+428 YATHEDAGNSY

-444 AQLLQNI
+444 AQLLQNV
-451 AKDDTRWSG
+451 AKDDFRWSG
-460 DYQTYW
+460 DYQSYW

-481 PSPTFPDPFD
+481 VNTFPDPFD
-491 FETADSVLNANQ
+491 FDSAAYILNLYK
-503 DSLIKWHMEASAIAN
+503 DSLIKWHQEARSFVN
-518 NASSPTTS
+518 LGTSPTTS

-532 YQNTYTDQFNVERY
+532 YQNSYTDMPNVNRFQ
-546 EPGTSRFDSALNA
+546 PGTVEFDSALNA

-579 YNLQAERKFKLGLY
+579 YNIQAERKFLY
-593 ELIVGG
+593 SGYEFVLGG

-608 RGSIFSDTAGNKITN
+608 RGSIFSDTAGRKITN
-623 FEYGFYA
+623 SEYGIYA
-630 GVERKILNDQV
+630 GIEKRFLNDQL
-641 KLNATIRTDKNEN
+641 KLNATMRTDKNEN
-654 FERVYSPA
+654 FNRVYSPA

-669 KRGDVYRFSLTSA
+669 KKGDVYRLSLTSA

-690 QYIYF
+690 QYIFF
-695 NVGRAILLGNTKGIN
+695 NVGRAILLGNTQGIDS
-710 NLITVPS
+710 LVTVPS
-717 LFSFFNTQNLDSLEY
+717 LYDFFNSQKLDTLDY

-740 EKVRSVEFGYRAT
+740 EKVKSIEFGYRTT
-753 LLKSLFLDASYYFSI
+753 LFNSLFLDASYYFSV
-768 YNDFIGYKIGVA
+768 YTDFIGYKIGVA
-780 VDIDTALKRVNSKPQ
+780 TEIDTALKRVYTAQ

-806 VFTQGFSIGLSYFF
+806 VFTQGFSAGLTYFF
-820 KNFYSLTGNYSWNK
+820 KSFYSLSGNYSWNI
-834 LDLRGSKDPIIPA
+834 LDLRGSQDEIIPA

-857 GIAGRDI
+857 GISGRDI
-864 DRYIGPVHIIN
+864 DRYIGPVHIKN
-875 WSFSIN
+875 WSFSLN
-881 YKWIQGFTFEGSPQ
+881 YKWIQGFVFEGSPQ
-895 FTGYVPTYDMFDAQ
+895 FTGYVPTYDLFDAQ
-909 ISKTIPKINTS
+909 ISKSVPKINTS

>member
-1 MKLYMKFYSHPTKLI
+1 MRVHPKSVQFFAFI
-16 TLLTLLFLSISI
+16 LFLCSVNISETH
-28 QSFAQLEKVTGTVRD
+28 AQITKVTGVVKD
-43 KNTKQVLYSATVSI
+43 KSTKQGLYSAVVSV
-57 KGSTIGANT
+57 KGSTSGTNT
-66 DFDGKF
+66 DLDGKF
-72 TLNVELSSPKTLVV
+72 SLNVDLTNPKTLVI
-86 SYLGYEKVEI
+86 SYLGYEKTEV
-96 QISKAKTNIDVYL
+96 QVSKSKTYVDVLL
-109 SEVIVTS
+109 SELVVTS

-210 GSSELDVQKVDL
+210 GASELDVQKVDL

-268 VRYAQVFKN
+268 VRYARVYKN
-277 KAGEDKFAYKINLYY
+277 KAGEDKFAFKVNLFY
-292 MKAYDWEATNDDA
+292 MRAYDWEANNADA
-305 TPQSLV
+305 TPQSTV
-311 GTNNPGGYDAVN
+311 GRNNPGGYDAVN

-336 AVTKSSRRS
+336 ATSLSSRRI
-345 FPGLKIWHRNGY
+345 FPGLNVWHRDGY
-357 WEKDIVDYNTKNIKL
+357 WEKDLVDYNTKNIKL
-372 GAAAHYKINPRT
+372 GGAAHYKITPKT
-384 ELIYSLNFGN
+384 ELIYSINFGS

-408 DILFF
+408 DILFY
-413 QNRLELKNDNWFIRA
+413 QNRLELKNDKWFVRA

-444 AQLLQNI
+444 AQLMQNV
-451 AKDDTRWSG
+451 AKDDFRWSG
-460 DYQTYW
+460 DYQSYW
-466 GGYIRKRAEALPGYP
+466 GGYIRKKAEALPGYP
-481 PSPTFPDPFD
+481 VNTFPDPFN
-491 FETADSVLNANQ
+491 FDSAAFILNLYK
-503 DSLIKWHMEASAIAN
+503 DSLVKWHQEARYYVN
-518 NASSPTTS
+518 LGTSPTTS
-526 SPTGAI
+526 SPTGSI
-532 YQNTYTDQFNVERY
+532 YQNSYTDLPNVDRFQ
-546 EPGTSRFDSALNA
+546 PGTAAFDSALKA

-579 YNLQAERKFKLGLY
+579 YNVQAERKFNIEGF
-593 ELIVGG
+593 EVIVGG

-608 RGSIFSDTAGNKITN
+608 RGSIFSDTAGRKITN
-623 FEYGFYA
+623 SEYGLY
-630 GVERKILNDQV
+630 GGIEKRYLNDQL

-654 FERVYSPA
+654 FNRVWSPA

-669 KRGDVYRFSLTSA
+669 KKGDVIRLSLTSA

-690 QYIYF
+690 QYIFF
-695 NVGRAILLGNTKGIN
+695 NVGRAILLGNTQGIDS
-710 NLITVPS
+710 LVTVPS
-717 LFSFFNTQNLDSLEY
+717 LYSFFNSQKLDTLDY
-732 FNVAPVQP
+732 FNVDPVQP
-740 EKVRSVEFGYRAT
+740 EKVKSIELGYRTT
-753 LLKSLFLDASYYFSI
+753 LFNSLFLDASYYFSV
-768 YNDFIGYKIGVA
+768 YTDFIGYKIGVA
-780 VDIDTALKRVNSKPQ
+780 TEIDTALKRVYKAQ

-806 VFTQGFSIGLSYFF
+806 VFTQGFSVGLSYFF
-820 KNFYSLTGNYSWNK
+820 KNFYSITGNYSWNI
-834 LDLRGSKDPIIPA
+834 LDLRGSDDEIIPA

-857 GIAGRDI
+857 GISGRDI
-864 DRYIGPVHIIN
+864 DTYVGPLHLKN
-875 WSFSIN
+875 WSFSVN
-881 YKWIQGFTFEGSPQ
+881 YKWIQGFVFEGSPQ
-895 FTGYVPTYDMFDAQ
+895 FTGFVPTYDLFDAQ
-909 ISKTIPKINTS
+909 ISKSLPNINTT

-944 LAYFSVTYDLAKNK
+944 LAYFSLTYDLAKNK

>member
-1 MKLYMKFYSHPTKLI
+1 MKFYYNSTKLI
-16 TLLTLLFLSISI
+16 TLVAIFILSICNT
-28 QSFAQLEKVTGTVRD
+28 SFAQVQKVTGTVKD
-43 KNTKQVLYSATVSI
+43 KNTKQGLYSATVSI

-66 DFDGKF
+66 DLDGKF
-72 TLNVELSSPKTLVV
+72 SINVDLTTPKTLVV
-86 SYLGYEKVEI
+86 SYLGYEKIEV
-96 QISKAKTNIDVYL
+96 QVSKSKTNFDIFL
-109 SEVIVTS
+109 SELVVTS
-116 KEVTVQ
+116 KEVVVQ

-268 VRYAQVFKN
+268 IRYAQVFKN
-277 KAGEDKFAYKINLYY
+277 KAGEDKFAYKLNLYY

-305 TPQSLV
+305 TPQSIV
-311 GTNNPGGYDAVN
+311 PSTNPGGYDAVN

-336 AVTKSSRRS
+336 AITKSSRRS
-345 FPGLKIWHRNGY
+345 FPGLRIWHRTGY

-372 GAAAHYKINPRT
+372 GLATHYKLNPRT
-384 ELIYSLNFGN
+384 EIIYSLNFGN

-413 QNRLELKNDNWFIRA
+413 QNRLEIKNDKWFVRA

-444 AQLLQNI
+444 SQLLQNV
-451 AKDDTRWSG
+451 AKDEFRWSG
-460 DYQTYW
+460 DYQTFW

-491 FETADSVLNANQ
+491 FETADSVLNANP

-518 NASSPTTS
+518 NGTSPTTS
-526 SPTGAI
+526 SPTGSI
-532 YQNTYTDQFNVERY
+532 YQNSYTDQFNVERY
-546 EPGTSRFDSALNA
+546 EPGTSRFDSAVNA

-579 YNLQAERKFKLGLY
+579 YNIQAERKFQLGLY
-593 ELIVGG
+593 ELVVGG

-608 RGSIFSDTAGNKITN
+608 RGSIFSDTAGTKITN
-623 FEYGFYA
+623 SEYGLYA
-630 GVERKILNDQV
+630 GVERKILNDKV
-641 KLNATIRTDKNEN
+641 KLNATIRTDKNQN

-662 ASAVYTN
+662 ASAVYTSE
-669 KRGDVYRFSLTSA
+669 RGDVFRFSLTSA

-690 QYIYF
+690 QYVFF
-695 NVGRAILLGNTKGIN
+695 NVGRAILLGNTKGIDS
-710 NLITVPS
+710 LVTVPS
-717 LFSFFNTQNLDSLEY
+717 LYSFFNSQNLDSLEY
-732 FNVAPVQP
+732 FNVAPVSP
-740 EKVRSVEFGYRAT
+740 EKVKSVEFGYRAT
-753 LLKSLFLDASYYFSI
+753 LLTSLFLDASYYFSI
-768 YNDFIGYKIGVA
+768 YNDFIGYKIGV
-780 VDIDTALKRVNSKPQ
+780 DTEIDTALKRVYKAQ

-806 VFTQGFSIGLSYFF
+806 VFTQGFSVGLTYFF
-820 KNFYSLTGNYSWNK
+820 KNFYSLTGNYSWNI

-847 FNTPEHKFNI
+847 FNTPEHKFNL
-857 GIAGRDI
+857 GISGRDI
-864 DRYIGPVHIIN
+864 DRYIGPVHIKD
-875 WSFSIN
+875 WSFSLN

-895 FTGYVPTYDMFDAQ
+895 FTGYVPTYDLFDAQ
-909 ISKTIPKINTS
+909 ITKNIPKINTA

>member
-1 MKLYMKFYSHPTKLI
+1 MRFYPYPTKL
-16 TLLTLLFLSISI
+16 LTLFVVLFIGISSV
-28 QSFAQLEKVTGTVRD
+28 SFAQLQKVTGTVRD
-43 KNTKQVLYSATVSI
+43 KNTKQGLYAATVSI
-57 KGSTIGANT
+57 KGTTIGANT
-66 DFDGKF
+66 DIDGRF
-72 TLNVELSSPKTLVV
+72 SINVDLNTPKVLVI
-86 SYLGYEKVEI
+86 SYLGYEKSEVT
-96 QISKAKTNIDVYL
+96 ISKTKTNVDINL
-109 SEVIVTS
+109 SEVVVTS
-116 KEVTVQ
+116 KEVTIQ

-222 VVGASSAFYGP
+222 VVGASSAFFGP

-255 MSKVGERGLFETA
+255 MSKVGERGMFETA
-268 VRYAQVFKN
+268 IRYAKVFKN

-292 MKAYDWEATNDDA
+292 MKAYDWEATNADA

-311 GTNNPGGYDAVN
+311 TTDNPGGYDAVN
-323 RYGDENFDPRGNN
+323 KYGDENFDPRGNN
-336 AVTKSSRRS
+336 AVTKSLKRQY
-345 FPGLKIWHRNGY
+345 PGLMIWHRDGY

-372 GAAAHYKINPRT
+372 GAAAHYKINPQT
-384 ELIYSLNFGN
+384 ELIYSFNFGN

-413 QNRLELKNDNWFIRA
+413 QNRIEIKNDKWFVRA
-428 YATHEDAGKSY
+428 YATQEDAGNSF

-444 AQLLQNI
+444 AQLLQNV
-451 AKDDTRWSG
+451 AKDDYRWSA
-460 DYQTYW
+460 DYQAYW
-466 GGYIRKRAEALPGYP
+466 ADNIRKRAEALPGYP
-481 PSPTFPDPFD
+481 PSPTFPDPFN
-491 FETADSVLNANQ
+491 FVAADSVLGIYK
-503 DSLIKWHMEASAIAN
+503 DSVIKWHQETQAYAN
-518 NASSPTTS
+518 NAFSP
-526 SPTGAI
+526 PVRGPVI
-532 YQNTYTDQFNVERY
+532 YQNSYTDEFNVERY
-546 EPGTSRFDSALNA
+546 VPGTPRFDSALNA

-579 YNLQAERKFKLGLY
+579 YNIQAERKFNVGTY
-593 ELIVGG
+593 EFIVGG
-599 SGRLYTPNS
+599 SGRKYTPNS
-608 RGSIFSDTAGNKITN
+608 RGSIFSDTVGKITN
-623 FEYGFYA
+623 SEYGIYA
-630 GVERKILNDQV
+630 GVEKKVLNDKL
-641 KLNATIRTDKNEN
+641 KLNAAIRTDKNEN
-654 FERVYSPA
+654 FNRVFSPA

-669 KRGDVYRFSLTSA
+669 KRGDVFRLSLTSA

-690 QYIYF
+690 QYIFF
-695 NVGRAILLGNTKGIN
+695 NVGRAILLGNTKGYDS
-710 NLITVPS
+710 LVTLPS
-717 LFSFFNTQNLDSLEY
+717 LYSFLNTQKLDSLNY
-732 FNVAPVQP
+732 FSVDPVRP
-740 EKVRSVEFGYRAT
+740 EKVKSVEFGYRAT
-753 LLKSLFLDASYYFSI
+753 LMKSLFLDASYYFSI
-768 YNDFIGYKIGVA
+768 YNDFIGYKIGV
-780 VDIDTALKRVNSKPQ
+780 DTEIDTALKRVYKAQ
-795 AYRVSANAKDV
+795 AYRISANAKDI

-834 LDLRGSKDPIIPA
+834 LDLRGSTDPIIPA

-857 GIAGRDI
+857 GISGRDI
-864 DRYIGPVHIIN
+864 DRYVGPVHLVN
-875 WSFSIN
+875 WSFSVN

-909 ISKTIPKINTS
+909 VSKSLPNINTT

>member
-1 MKLYMKFYSHPTKLI
+1 MRVHPKSVQFFAFI
-16 TLLTLLFLSISI
+16 LFLCSVNISETH
-28 QSFAQLEKVTGTVRD
+28 AQITKVTGVVKD
-43 KNTKQVLYSATVSI
+43 KSTKQGLYSAVVSV
-57 KGSTIGANT
+57 KGSTSGTNT
-66 DFDGKF
+66 DLDGKF
-72 TLNVELSSPKTLVV
+72 SLNVDLTNPKTLVI
-86 SYLGYEKVEI
+86 SYLGYEKTEV
-96 QISKAKTNIDVYL
+96 QVSKSKTYVDVLL
-109 SEVIVTS
+109 SELVVTS

-210 GSSELDVQKVDL
+210 GASELDVQKVDL

-268 VRYAQVFKN
+268 VRYARVYKN
-277 KAGEDKFAYKINLYY
+277 KAGEDKFAFKVNLFY
-292 MKAYDWEATNDDA
+292 MRAYDWEANNADA
-305 TPQSLV
+305 TPQSTV
-311 GTNNPGGYDAVN
+311 GRNNPGGYDAVN

-336 AVTKSSRRS
+336 ATSLSSRRI
-345 FPGLKIWHRNGY
+345 FPGLNVWHRDGY
-357 WEKDIVDYNTKNIKL
+357 WEKDLVDYNTKNIKL
-372 GAAAHYKINPRT
+372 GGAAHYKINSKT
-384 ELIYSLNFGN
+384 ELIYSINFGS

-408 DILFF
+408 DILFY
-413 QNRLELKNDNWFIRA
+413 QNRLELKNDKWFVRA

-444 AQLLQNI
+444 AQLMQNV
-451 AKDDTRWSG
+451 AKDDFRWSG
-460 DYQTYW
+460 DYQSYW
-466 GGYIRKRAEALPGYP
+466 GGYIRKKAEALPGYP
-481 PSPTFPDPFD
+481 VNTFPDPFN
-491 FETADSVLNANQ
+491 FDSAAFILNLYK
-503 DSLIKWHMEASAIAN
+503 DSLVKWHQEARYYVN
-518 NASSPTTS
+518 LGTSPTTS
-526 SPTGAI
+526 SPTGSI
-532 YQNTYTDQFNVERY
+532 YQNSYTDLPNVDRFQ
-546 EPGTSRFDSALNA
+546 PGTAAFDSALKA

-579 YNLQAERKFKLGLY
+579 YNVQAERKFNIEGF
-593 ELIVGG
+593 EVIVGG

-608 RGSIFSDTAGNKITN
+608 RGSIFSDTAGRKITN
-623 FEYGFYA
+623 SEYGLY
-630 GVERKILNDQV
+630 GGIEKRYLNDQL

-654 FERVYSPA
+654 FNRVWSPA

-669 KRGDVYRFSLTSA
+669 KKGDVIRLSLTSA

-690 QYIYF
+690 QYIFF
-695 NVGRAILLGNTKGIN
+695 NVGRAILLGNTQGIDS
-710 NLITVPS
+710 LVTVPS
-717 LFSFFNTQNLDSLEY
+717 LYSFFNSQKLDTLDY
-732 FNVAPVQP
+732 FNVDPVQP
-740 EKVRSVEFGYRAT
+740 EKVKSIELGYRTT
-753 LLKSLFLDASYYFSI
+753 LFNSLFLDASYYFSV
-768 YNDFIGYKIGVA
+768 YTDFIGYKIGVA
-780 VDIDTALKRVNSKPQ
+780 TEIDTALKRVYKAQ

-806 VFTQGFSIGLSYFF
+806 VFTQGFSVGLSYFF
-820 KNFYSLTGNYSWNK
+820 KNFYSITGNYSWNI
-834 LDLRGSKDPIIPA
+834 LDLRGSDDEIIPA

-857 GIAGRDI
+857 GISGRDI
-864 DRYIGPVHIIN
+864 DTYVGPVHLKN
-875 WSFSIN
+875 WSFSVN
-881 YKWIQGFTFEGSPQ
+881 YKWIQGFVFEGSPQ
-895 FTGYVPTYDMFDAQ
+895 FTGFVPTYDLFDAQ
-909 ISKTIPKINTS
+909 ISKSLPNINTT

-944 LAYFSVTYDLAKNK
+944 LAYFSLTYDLAKNK

>member
-1 MKLYMKFYSHPTKLI
+1 MRVYPKSVQFFAFI
-16 TLLTLLFLSISI
+16 LFFCSVNIAATY
-28 QSFAQLEKVTGTVRD
+28 AQVTKVTGVVKD
-43 KNTKQVLYSATVSI
+43 KNTKQGLYSAVVSI
-57 KGSTIGANT
+57 KGSTSGTNT
-66 DFDGKF
+66 DLDGKF
-72 TLNVELSSPKTLVV
+72 SLNVDLTNPQTLVV
-86 SYLGYEKVEI
+86 SYLGYEKTEVQVSKNKTYVEV
-96 QISKAKTNIDVYL
+96 SL
-109 SEVIVTS
+109 SELVVTS

-210 GSSELDVQKVDL
+210 GASELDVQKVDL

-268 VRYAQVFKN
+268 VRYARVYKN
-277 KAGEDKFAYKINLYY
+277 KAGEDKFAFKVNLFF
-292 MKAYDWEATNDDA
+292 MRAYDWEANNADA
-305 TPQSLV
+305 TPQSEV
-311 GTNNPGGYDAVN
+311 GRNNPGGYDAVN

-336 AVTKSSRRS
+336 ATSLSSRRQ
-345 FPGLKIWHRNGY
+345 FPGLNIWHRDGY
-357 WEKDIVDYNTKNIKL
+357 WEKDLVDYNTKNIKL
-372 GAAAHYKINPRT
+372 GGAAHYKITPKT
-384 ELIYSLNFGN
+384 ELIYSINFGS

-408 DILFF
+408 DILFY
-413 QNRLELKNDNWFIRA
+413 QNRLELKNDKWFIRA

-444 AQLLQNI
+444 AQLMQSV
-451 AKDDTRWSG
+451 AKDDFRWSG
-460 DYQTYW
+460 DYQSYW
-466 GGYIRKRAEALPGYP
+466 GGYIRKKAEALPGYP
-481 PSPTFPDPFD
+481 VNTFPDPFD
-491 FETADSVLNANQ
+491 FDSAAYILNLYR
-503 DSLIKWHMEASAIAN
+503 DSLVKWHQEARSYVN
-518 NASSPTTS
+518 LGTSPTTS

-532 YQNTYTDQFNVERY
+532 YQNSFTDMPNVDRFQ
-546 EPGTSRFDSALNA
+546 PGTAAFDSALNA

-579 YNLQAERKFKLGLY
+579 YNIQAERKFNIEGF
-593 ELIVGG
+593 EVIVGG

-608 RGSIFSDTAGNKITN
+608 RGSIFSDTAGRKITN
-623 FEYGFYA
+623 SEYGLYA
-630 GVERKILNDQV
+630 GIEKRYLNEQL
-641 KLNATIRTDKNEN
+641 KLNATIRTDKNQN
-654 FERVYSPA
+654 FNRVWSPA
-662 ASAVYTN
+662 ASAVYTT
-669 KRGDVYRFSLTSA
+669 KKGDVVRLSLTSA

-690 QYIYF
+690 QYIFF
-695 NVGRAILLGNTKGIN
+695 NVGRAILLGNTEGIDS
-710 NLITVPS
+710 LVTVSS
-717 LFSFFNTQNLDSLEY
+717 LYSFFNSQKLDTLEY
-732 FNVAPVQP
+732 FNVDPVQP
-740 EKVRSVEFGYRAT
+740 EKVKSIELGYRTT
-753 LLKSLFLDASYYFSI
+753 LFNSLFLDASYYFSV
-768 YNDFIGYKIGVA
+768 YTDFIGYKIGVA
-780 VDIDTALKRVNSKPQ
+780 TEIDTALKRVYTAQ

-806 VFTQGFSIGLSYFF
+806 VFTQGFSAGLSYFF
-820 KNFYSLTGNYSWNK
+820 KNFYSISGNYSWNI
-834 LDLRGSKDPIIPA
+834 LDLRGSDDEIIPA

-857 GIAGRDI
+857 GISGRDI
-864 DRYIGPVHIIN
+864 DRYVGPVHIKN
-875 WSFSIN
+875 WSFSVN
-881 YKWIQGFTFEGSPQ
+881 YKWIQGFVFEGSPQ
-895 FTGYVPTYDMFDAQ
+895 FTGFVPTYDLFDAQ
-909 ISKTIPKINTS
+909 ISKSLPNINTT

-944 LAYFSVTYDLAKNK
+944 LAYFSITYDLAKNK

>member
-1 MKLYMKFYSHPTKLI
+1 MRVYPKSVQFFAFI
-16 TLLTLLFLSISI
+16 LFFCSVNIAASY
-28 QSFAQLEKVTGTVRD
+28 AQVTKVTGVVKD
-43 KNTKQVLYSATVSI
+43 KNTKQGLYSAVVSI
-57 KGSTIGANT
+57 KGSTSGTNT
-66 DFDGKF
+66 DLDGRF
-72 TLNVELSSPKTLVV
+72 SLNVDLTNPQTLLV
-86 SYLGYEKVEI
+86 SYLGYEKTEIQVSKNKTFVEI
-96 QISKAKTNIDVYL
+96 FLT
-109 SEVIVTS
+109 EVVVTS

-210 GSSELDVQKVDL
+210 GASELDVQKVDL

-268 VRYAQVFKN
+268 VRYARVYKN
-277 KAGEDKFAYKINLYY
+277 KAGEDKFAFKVNLFF
-292 MKAYDWEATNDDA
+292 MRAYDWEANNADA
-305 TPQSLV
+305 TPQSTV
-311 GTNNPGGYDAVN
+311 GRNNPGGYDAVN

-336 AVTKSSRRS
+336 ATSLSSRRQ
-345 FPGLKIWHRNGY
+345 FPGLNVWHRDGY
-357 WEKDIVDYNTKNIKL
+357 WEKDLVDYNTKNIKI
-372 GAAAHYKINPRT
+372 GGAAHYKITPKT
-384 ELIYSLNFGN
+384 ELIYSINFGN

-408 DILFF
+408 DILFY
-413 QNRLELKNDNWFIRA
+413 QNRLELKNDNWFVRA
-428 YATHEDAGKSY
+428 YATHEDAGNSY

-444 AQLLQNI
+444 AQLMQNV
-451 AKDDTRWSG
+451 AKDDFRWSG
-460 DYQTYW
+460 DYQSYW
-466 GGYIRKRAEALPGYP
+466 GGYIRKKAEALPGYP
-481 PSPTFPDPFD
+481 VNTFPDPFD
-491 FETADSVLNANQ
+491 FDSAAYILNLYN
-503 DSLIKWHMEASAIAN
+503 DSLVKWHQEARN
-518 NASSPTTS
+518 YVNLGTSPTTS

-532 YQNTYTDQFNVERY
+532 YQNAYTDVSNVDRFQ
-546 EPGTSRFDSALNA
+546 PGTAAFDSALQA

-579 YNLQAERKFKLGLY
+579 YNIQAERKFNIEGF

-608 RGSIFSDTAGNKITN
+608 RGSIFSDTAGRKITN
-623 FEYGFYA
+623 SEYGLYA
-630 GVERKILNDQV
+630 GIEKRYLNDQL

-654 FERVYSPA
+654 FNRVYSPA
-662 ASAVYTN
+662 ASAVYTT
-669 KRGDVYRFSLTSA
+669 KKGDVVRLSLTSA

-690 QYIYF
+690 QYIFF
-695 NVGRAILLGNTKGIN
+695 NVGRAILLGNTQGIDS
-710 NLITVPS
+710 LVTVPS
-717 LFSFFNTQNLDSLEY
+717 LYSFFNSQKLDTLDY
-732 FNVAPVQP
+732 FNVDPVQP
-740 EKVRSVEFGYRAT
+740 EKVKSIELGYRTT
-753 LLKSLFLDASYYFSI
+753 LFNSLFLDASYYFSV
-768 YNDFIGYKIGVA
+768 YTDFIGYKIGVA
-780 VDIDTALKRVNSKPQ
+780 TEIDTALKRVYKAQ

-806 VFTQGFSIGLSYFF
+806 VFTQGFSVGLSYFF
-820 KNFYSLTGNYSWNK
+820 KNFYTISGNYSWNI
-834 LDLRGSKDPIIPA
+834 LDLRGSDDEIIPA

-857 GIAGRDI
+857 GISGRDI
-864 DRYIGPVHIIN
+864 DRYVGPVHIKN
-875 WSFSIN
+875 WSFSVN
-881 YKWIQGFTFEGSPQ
+881 YKWIQGFVFEGSPQ
-895 FTGYVPTYDMFDAQ
+895 FTGFVPTYDLFDAQ
-909 ISKTIPKINTS
+909 ISKSIPNINTT

>member
-1 MKLYMKFYSHPTKLI
+1 MRVYPKSVQIFAI
-16 TLLTLLFLSISI
+16 ILFFCAANIAV
-28 QSFAQLEKVTGTVRD
+28 SFAQITKVTGVVKD
-43 KNTKQVLYSATVSI
+43 KNTKQGLYSAVVSI
-57 KGSTIGANT
+57 KGSTSGTNT
-66 DFDGKF
+66 DLDGKF
-72 TLNVELSSPKTLVV
+72 SLNVDLTNPQTLVI
-86 SYLGYEKVEI
+86 SYLGYEKTEVQVSKNKTYVEV
-96 QISKAKTNIDVYL
+96 SL
-109 SEVIVTS
+109 SELVVTS

-210 GSSELDVQKVDL
+210 GASELDVQKVDL

-268 VRYAQVFKN
+268 VRYARVYKN
-277 KAGEDKFAYKINLYY
+277 KAGEDKFAFKVNLFF
-292 MKAYDWEATNDDA
+292 MRAYDWEANNADA
-305 TPQSLV
+305 TPQSEV
-311 GTNNPGGYDAVN
+311 GKDNPGGYDAVN

-336 AVTKSSRRS
+336 ATSLSSRRQ
-345 FPGLKIWHRNGY
+345 FPGLNIWHRDGY
-357 WEKDIVDYNTKNIKL
+357 WEKDLVDYNTKNIKL
-372 GAAAHYKINPRT
+372 GGAAHYKITPKT
-384 ELIYSLNFGN
+384 ELIYSINFGS

-408 DILFF
+408 DILFY
-413 QNRLELKNDNWFIRA
+413 QNRLELKNDKWFIRA

-444 AQLLQNI
+444 AQLMQSV
-451 AKDDTRWSG
+451 AKDDFRWSG
-460 DYQTYW
+460 DYQSYW
-466 GGYIRKRAEALPGYP
+466 GGYIRKKAEALPGYP
-481 PSPTFPDPFD
+481 VNTFPDPFD
-491 FETADSVLNANQ
+491 FDSAAYILNLYR
-503 DSLIKWHMEASAIAN
+503 DSLVKWHQEARSYVN
-518 NASSPTTS
+518 LGTSPTTS

-532 YQNTYTDQFNVERY
+532 YQNSFTDMPNVDRFQ
-546 EPGTSRFDSALNA
+546 PGTAAFDSALNA

-579 YNLQAERKFKLGLY
+579 YNIQAERKFNIEGF
-593 ELIVGG
+593 EVIVGG

-608 RGSIFSDTAGNKITN
+608 RGSIFSDTAGRKITN
-623 FEYGFYA
+623 SEYGLYA
-630 GVERKILNDQV
+630 GIEKRYLNEQL
-641 KLNATIRTDKNEN
+641 KLNATIRTDKNQN
-654 FERVYSPA
+654 FNRVWSPA
-662 ASAVYTN
+662 ASAVYTT
-669 KRGDVYRFSLTSA
+669 KKGDVVRLSLTSA

-690 QYIYF
+690 QYIFF
-695 NVGRAILLGNTKGIN
+695 NVGRAILLGNTEGIDS
-710 NLITVPS
+710 LVTVPS
-717 LFSFFNTQNLDSLEY
+717 LYSFFNSQKLDTLEY
-732 FNVAPVQP
+732 FNVDPVQP
-740 EKVRSVEFGYRAT
+740 EKVKSIELGYRTT
-753 LLKSLFLDASYYFSI
+753 LFNSLFLDASYYFSV
-768 YNDFIGYKIGVA
+768 YTDFIGYKIGVA
-780 VDIDTALKRVNSKPQ
+780 TEIDTALKRVYTAQ

-806 VFTQGFSIGLSYFF
+806 VFTQGFSAGLSYFF
-820 KNFYSLTGNYSWNK
+820 KNFYSISGNYSWNI
-834 LDLRGSKDPIIPA
+834 LDLRGSDDEIIPA

-857 GIAGRDI
+857 GISGRDI
-864 DRYIGPVHIIN
+864 DRYVGPVHIKN
-875 WSFSIN
+875 WSFSVN
-881 YKWIQGFTFEGSPQ
+881 YKWIQGFVFEGSPQ
-895 FTGYVPTYDMFDAQ
+895 FTGFVPTYDLFDAQ
-909 ISKTIPKINTS
+909 ISKSLPNINTT

-944 LAYFSVTYDLAKNK
+944 LAYFSITYDLAKNK